1 MPGVDAGYFY
11 METPALHMHTLK
23 IAVLDPPEGYHF
35 DMLREELDRRLHL
48 LPPFSKRVLP
58 IPGGIYHPMWFEDAN
73 LDVAHHVHRVV
84 LPAPATWEQVE
95 AVIGDIASSPLDR
108 DRPLWEAHAIE
119 GLADGRVVIVQ
130 GASRARRRCGVSDVA
145 GQRHGQHPIG
155 RPSSAARAV
164 AHRPAAERARAAT
177 RGAARLAARSASA
190 AGTLLRTVQ
199 AVLAVVRRRRH
210 ATVHPP
216 RPILDAPR
224 TSFNRAITPRR
235 SFATVSLS
243 LDAVRK
249 VRRAF
254 DVPFT
259 DVVLAVVGG
268 ALRDWLSSRGE
279 LPERP
284 LLAGVPVANDDALG
298 SSRLI
303 GNKVSNI
310 FTTLATDVADPV
322 ERLRRVT
329 EVTREARTV
338 QELVGLDMLEQ
349 WVQFTPPALMSGF
362 MRLYSRLRLANRHP
376 PPFNV
381 VVSNVPGP
389 REELVI
395 AGARL
400 VDLYSVG
407 PILEGI
413 GLNIT
418 VWSYLDRLNV
428 SAIAC
433 PDTLDDLRG
442 IVDRLQPALDEL
454 VKAAENRP
462 QVFSGRTGRGQRV
475 KEIN

>member
-11 METPALHMHTLK
+11 METPSLHMHTLK

-58 IPGGIYHPMWFEDAN
+58 VPGGLYHPMWFEDASID
-73 LDVAHHVHRVV
+73 LADHVHRVV
-84 LPAPATWEQVE
+84 LPSPGTWEQVE
-95 AVIGDIASSPLDR
+95 EEIGRIASTPLDR
-108 DRPLWEAHAIE
+108 TRPLWEAHAIE
-119 GLADGRVVIVQ
+119 GLADGRIVIVSKVHHALADGVASATLLANVMDSTPTHVPVAQ
-130 GASRARRRCGVSDVA
+130 PEAWHTDALPSNPQLLGGALRDLLRDLLRLPGLLIRTLRSVLHVVQARRD
-145 GQRHGQHPIG
+145 
-155 RPSSAARAV
+155 
-164 AHRPAAERARAAT
+164 
-177 RGAARLAARSASA
+177 
-190 AGTLLRTVQ
+190 
-199 AVLAVVRRRRH
+199 
-210 ATVHPP
+210 ATVKPP

-235 SFATVSLS
+235 SFATTSLS
-243 LDAVRK
+243 IDQVK
-249 VRRAF
+249 IVRRAF
-254 DVPFT
+254 GASFT

-268 ALRDWLSSRGE
+268 AMREWLMSRGE
-279 LPERP
+279 LPERS

-298 SSRLI
+298 SNRLI

-310 FTTLATDVADPV
+310 FTSLGTDVADPV
-322 ERLRRVT
+322 ERLRRIG
-329 EVTREARTV
+329 EVTAASRKM
-338 QELVGLDMLEQ
+338 QELLGLDMLES
-349 WVQFTPPALMSGF
+349 WVQYAPPALMSGF
-362 MRLYSRLRLANRHP
+362 MKLYSRLGLASKHP

-389 REELVI
+389 REELDI

-418 VWSYLDRLNV
+418 VWSYLDRLNF

-433 PDTLDDLRG
+433 PDTLPDLRG
-442 IVDRLQPALDEL
+442 IVDRLQPALGEL
-454 VKAAENRP
+454 VKAAEN
-462 QVFSGRTGRGQRV
+462 SGSSAS
-475 KEIN
+475 